1 MLGTSGLVLFAAG
14 VAAILI
20 LVVLALRLLV
30 VGALRAVIMRAGRPQ
45 ASAAQ
50 FDALI
55 EEHRRMSDLA
65 VTASERVDL
74 RLADL
79 SARVDELRS
88 QVQRILT
95 DVE

>member
-1 MLGTSGLVLFAAG
+1 MLGTSGLVIFVLFAAG
-14 VAAILI
+14 MAAILI
-20 LVVLALRLLV
+20 LLV
-30 VGALRAVIMRAGRPQ
+30 QALRAAIGRGRTQP

-50 FDALI
+50 FSALAA
-55 EEHRRMSDLA
+55 EHRRMSDMA
-65 VTASERVDL
+65 ITASEHVDL

-95 DVE
+95 DVD

>member
-1 MLGTSGLVLFAAG
+1 MLGPSVLVLFAAG
-14 VAAILI
+14 VVAVFF
-20 LVVLALRLLV
+20 VVAL
-30 VGALRAVIMRAGRPQ
+30 ALRAVTRRGGGTPPVT
-45 ASAAQ
+45 AAQ
-50 FDALI
+50 FQALT
-55 EEHRRMSDLA
+55 EEHRRMSDRA
-65 VTASERVDL
+65 VTASEHMDL

>member
-1 MLGTSGLVLFAAG
+1 MLGTFWFVLLALFASAI
-14 VAAILI
+14 VAIFIFA
-20 LVVLALRLLV
+20 A
-30 VGALRAVIMRAGRPQ
+30 MRAFRSVSMKSRTPPV
-45 ASAAQ
+45 SAVQ
-50 FDALI
+50 FEALVD
-55 EEHRRMSDLA
+55 EHRRMTDRA
-65 VTASERVDL
+65 VTASENVDL

>member
-1 MLGTSGLVLFAAG
+1 MMFGTLGLVVFVLFVAG
-14 VAAILI
+14 MAAILI
-20 LVVLALRLLV
+20 LVVLALR
-30 VGALRAVIMRAGRPQ
+30 AVITRGRTPV
-45 ASAAQ
+45 STAQ
-50 FDALI
+50 FHALA
-55 EEHRRMSDLA
+55 EEHRRMSDMV
-65 VTASERVDL
+65 VTASEHVDL

>member
-1 MLGTSGLVLFAAG
+1 MLGTSGLVLFVLFVAG
-14 VAAILI
+14 MAAILI
-20 LVVLALRLLV
+20 VVALALRV
-30 VGALRAVIMRAGRPQ
+30 VITRGRTAPVSADQFHALT
-45 ASAAQ
+45 
-50 FDALI
+50 
-55 EEHRRMSDLA
+55 EEHRRMSDRA
-65 VTASERVDL
+65 ITASEHVDL

>member
-1 MLGTSGLVLFAAG
+1 MFGTLGFVLFVLFVAG
-14 VAAILI
+14 MAAILI
-20 LVVLALRLLV
+20 LVVLALR
-30 VGALRAVIMRAGRPQ
+30 AVITRGRTQPV
-45 ASAAQ
+45 STAQ
-50 FDALI
+50 FQAFA
-55 EEHRRMSDLA
+55 EEHRRMSDMA
-65 VTASERVDL
+65 VTASEHVDL

>member
-1 MLGTSGLVLFAAG
+1 MLGTFWFVLLALFAAG
-14 VAAILI
+14 MAAILI
-20 LVVLALRLLV
+20 LVVKALRSAIV
-30 VGALRAVIMRAGRPQ
+30 RGGAPS

-50 FDALI
+50 FHALA
-55 EEHRRMSDLA
+55 EEHRRMTERA
-65 VTASERVDL
+65 VAASEQVDL

-79 SARVDELRS
+79 SARVDDLRS

>member
-1 MLGTSGLVLFAAG
+1 MLGTLSAVLVLLFAAG
-14 VAAILI
+14 MAAILI
-20 LVVLALRLLV
+20 LVIM
-30 VGALRAVIMRAGRPQ
+30 ALRAVISRGKTPPI
-45 ASAAQ
+45 SAAQ
-50 FDALI
+50 FEALAT
-55 EEHRRMSDLA
+55 ENRRMTDMA
-65 VTASERVDL
+65 VTASEHVDL

>member
-1 MLGTSGLVLFAAG
+1 MLGTSGFVLFVLFAAG
-14 VAAILI
+14 MAALLI
-20 LVVLALRLLV
+20 LVVLALR
-30 VGALRAVIMRAGRPQ
+30 AVITRGRTPPV
-45 ASAAQ
+45 SAAQ
-50 FDALI
+50 FRALAD
-55 EEHRRMSDLA
+55 EHRRMSDRA
-65 VTASERVDL
+65 ITASEHVDL

>member
-1 MLGTSGLVLFAAG
+1 MLGTSGLVLFVLFVAGMAA
-14 VAAILI
+14 I
-20 LVVLALRLLV
+20 LVVLAL
-30 VGALRAVIMRAGRPQ
+30 ALRVVITRGRTPQ
-45 ASAAQ
+45 VSAAQ
-50 FDALI
+50 FHALT
-55 EEHRRMSDLA
+55 EEHRRMSDRA
-65 VTASERVDL
+65 ITASEHVDL

>member
-1 MLGTSGLVLFAAG
+1 MLGTLGSVLFVLFAAG
-14 VAAILI
+14 IVALLI
-20 LVVLALRLLV
+20 LAVL
-30 VGALRAVIMRAGRPQ
+30 ALRAVITRGKTPPI
-45 ASAAQ
+45 SAAQ
-50 FDALI
+50 FHALA
-55 EEHRRMSDLA
+55 EENRRMSDKA
-65 VTASERVDL
+65 VTASEHVDL

>member
-1 MLGTSGLVLFAAG
+1 MLGTSGLVLFGLFVAG
-14 VAAILI
+14 MAAISI
-20 LVVLALRLLV
+20 LVVLALR
-30 VGALRAVIMRAGRPQ
+30 AVITRSRTSPI
-45 ASAAQ
+45 SAAQ
-50 FDALI
+50 FHAFA
-55 EEHRRMSDLA
+55 EEHRRMSEMA
-65 VTASERVDL
+65 ITASEHVDL

>member
-1 MLGTSGLVLFAAG
+1 MLGTSGFVLFLLFGAG
-14 VAAILI
+14 MVAL
-20 LVVLALRLLV
+20 LVVVVLALR
-30 VGALRAVIMRAGRPQ
+30 AVIAKGRTPPI
-45 ASAAQ
+45 SAAQ
-50 FDALI
+50 FHALA
-55 EEHRRMSDLA
+55 EEHRRMSDRA
-65 VTASERVDL
+65 ITASEHVDL

>member
-1 MLGTSGLVLFAAG
+1 MLGSAGFVVLVLFVAG
-14 VAAILI
+14 LAAIVV
-20 LVVLALRLLV
+20 LVVLALRT
-30 VGALRAVIMRAGRPQ
+30 VITRGRTSPV
-45 ASAAQ
+45 SAAQ
-50 FDALI
+50 FHALV
-55 EEHRRMSDLA
+55 EENRRMNDRA
-65 VTASERVDL
+65 ITASEHVDL

>member
-1 MLGTSGLVLFAAG
+1 
-14 VAAILI
+14 
-20 LVVLALRLLV
+20 
-30 VGALRAVIMRAGRPQ
+30 
-45 ASAAQ
+45 
-50 FDALI
+50 
-55 EEHRRMSDLA
+55 MSDMTL
-65 VTASERVDL
+65 TASEHVDL

>member
-1 MLGTSGLVLFAAG
+1 MLGSSALVLLVLFVAG
-14 VAAILI
+14 MVAMLIVAAL
-20 LVVLALRLLV
+20 
-30 VGALRAVIMRAGRPQ
+30 ALRAVIRRGRTPPV
-45 ASAAQ
+45 SAAQ
-50 FDALI
+50 FQALA
-55 EEHRRMSDLA
+55 EEHRRMNDMAL
-65 VTASERVDL
+65 TASEHVDL

>member
-1 MLGTSGLVLFAAG
+1 MLGSSGLVLFVLFAAG
-14 VAAILI
+14 MAAILAFAA
-20 LVVLALRLLV
+20 LALR
-30 VGALRAVIMRAGRPQ
+30 ALITRGRTPPV
-45 ASAAQ
+45 SAAQ
-50 FDALI
+50 FRALA
-55 EEHRRMSDLA
+55 EEHRRMSDMAL
-65 VTASERVDL
+65 TASEHVDL

>member
-1 MLGTSGLVLFAAG
+1 MLGTQGLVVFVLFAAG
-14 VAAILI
+14 MAAILV
-20 LVVLALRLLV
+20 LVVLALR
-30 VGALRAVIMRAGRPQ
+30 AVISRGGTQPV
-45 ASAAQ
+45 SAAQ
-50 FDALI
+50 FNALA
-55 EEHRRMSDLA
+55 EEHRRMSDRA
-65 VTASERVDL
+65 ITASEHVDL

>member
-1 MLGTSGLVLFAAG
+1 MLGSLGFVLFVLFVAG
-14 VAAILI
+14 MTAI
-20 LVVLALRLLV
+20 VVLFVLTLRM
-30 VGALRAVIMRAGRPQ
+30 VITRGRTPPV
-45 ASAAQ
+45 SAAQ
-50 FDALI
+50 FNALI
-55 EEHRRMSDLA
+55 EENRRISDRA
-65 VTASERVDL
+65 ITASEHVDL

>member
-1 MLGTSGLVLFAAG
+1 MLGASAFVLFAAVV
-14 VAAILI
+14 VAVFI
-20 LVVLALRLLV
+20 LVAL
-30 VGALRAVIMRAGRPQ
+30 ALRAVIRRGRTPPV
-45 ASAAQ
+45 SAAQ
-50 FDALI
+50 FLALT
-55 EEHRRMSDLA
+55 EEYRRMSDLA
-65 VTASERVDL
+65 VTASEHVDL

>member
-14 VAAILI
+14 VVAI
-20 LVVLALRLLV
+20 VVVTLALR
-30 VGALRAVIMRAGRPQ
+30 ALITRGRTPPV
-45 ASAAQ
+45 SAAQ
-50 FDALI
+50 FHALA
-55 EEHRRMSDLA
+55 EEHRRMSDRAL
-65 VTASERVDL
+65 TASEHVDL

-79 SARVDELRS
+79 SARVDELRT

>member
-1 MLGTSGLVLFAAG
+1 MLGTSGVVLFAAV
-14 VAAILI
+14 VAAVVI
-20 LVVLALRLLV
+20 LVALALRAINRRGSAPPV
-30 VGALRAVIMRAGRPQ
+30 
-45 ASAAQ
+45 SAAQ
-50 FDALI
+50 FHALI
-55 EEHRRMSDLA
+55 EEHRRMSDQA
-65 VTASERVDL
+65 ITASEHVDL

>member
-1 MLGTSGLVLFAAG
+1 MLGPSVLVLFAAG
-14 VAAILI
+14 VVAVLI
-20 LVVLALRLLV
+20 LVAL
-30 VGALRAVIMRAGRPQ
+30 ALRAVIRRGKTPPV
-45 ASAAQ
+45 SAAQ
-50 FDALI
+50 FQALT
-55 EEHRRMSDLA
+55 EEYRRMSDLA
-65 VTASERVDL
+65 VSASEHVDL